1 MKECS
6 TKCMDTAT
14 PCEQKECKHWIDY
27 KKELNCMYESIDR
40 NGSMTL
46 REIAERI
53 GVSYVRI
60 KQIEDKTIKKIKK
73 HIKRYSIYDD
83 KL

>member
-1 MKECS
+1 MKCLE
-6 TKCMDTAT
+6 KCRLKSSA
-14 PCEQKECKHWIDY
+14 CKQKDCRYWIDY

>member
-1 MKECS
+1 MF
-6 TKCMDTAT
+6 
-14 PCEQKECKHWIDY
+14 
-27 KKELNCMYESIDR
+27 ESIEK
-40 NGSMTL
+40 NGPMTL

-60 KQIEDKTIKKIKK
+60 KQIEDKTIKKMKK